1 MNIEHA
7 TELALFAIMLD
18 FEIDE
23 NVPPRLIQR
32 ADPYCTEGAIRQ
44 RHVSIH
50 NADLQCGSIWNE
62 QVSHLVQAKNA
73 ILFVLNDSD
82 EHAKTFTNVSNPP
95 NLVKL
100 NQISTPCQLTYH
112 FTEHTIKNYMTCHD
126 SSDLMLFNIM
136 K

>member
-50 NADLQCGSIWNE
+50 NADLQCRSIWNE
-62 QVSHLVQAKNA
+62 QVSYLVQAKNA
-73 ILFVLNDSD
+73 ILFVLN
-82 EHAKTFTNVSNPP
+82 EMNTR
-95 NLVKL
+95 KL
-100 NQISTPCQLTYH
+100 SPMSLIHP
-112 FTEHTIKNYMTCHD
+112 IW
-126 SSDLMLFNIM
+126 
-136 K
+136 